1 MTPKNGELSVG
12 VWLGL
17 FFGTVEKAI
26 GSVIFLQKW
35 PSPKITR
42 GVKKQGYSIG
52 GRIDW
57 VSRAPFALLYLEKFV
72 QIYCRMRFS
81 AGPRGQPEN
90 WWLKSHQTSLIT
102 SCKGGLSTTPRAE
115 REGSPFLERWMPCK
129 IGYRVI
135 HNKYYY
141 FVTCVLTCFYVNK
154 TMMYEP
160 FSNYW
165 KTNGGL
171 SMYTTYY
178 VLLYS
183 IKSYLVAGHRRLNIR
198 HICIF
203 RLLFLI
209 QLFSTT
215 ISVYIDAPSPTQHTR
230 RFKVKTSRFL
240 FSTGPYTNTLF
251 LPQTSLKRG
260 KCITSTY

>member
-1 MTPKNGELSVG
+1 
-12 VWLGL
+12 
-17 FFGTVEKAI
+17 
-26 GSVIFLQKW
+26 
-35 PSPKITR
+35 
-42 GVKKQGYSIG
+42 
-52 GRIDW
+52 
-57 VSRAPFALLYLEKFV
+57 
-72 QIYCRMRFS
+72 MRFS

-90 WWLKSHQTSLIT
+90 WWLKSHQTKLHWLQVAKAA
-102 SCKGGLSTTPRAE
+102 CRRLLEQRE

-183 IKSYLVAGHRRLNIR
+183 IKSYLAAGHRRLNIR

-215 ISVYIDAPSPTQHTR
+215 ISTIYR
-230 RFKVKTSRFL
+230 
-240 FSTGPYTNTLF
+240 
-251 LPQTSLKRG
+251 
-260 KCITSTY
+260 STYATYKKIQGENQ

>member
-72 QIYCRMRFS
+72 QIYCTMRFS

-90 WWLKSHQTSLIT
+90 WWLKSHQTKLHWLQVAKAALVDWIAPRGVHFLKDGCHVKLDTGS
-102 SCKGGLSTTPRAE
+102 STT
-115 REGSPFLERWMPCK
+115 
-129 IGYRVI
+129 
-135 HNKYYY
+135 
-141 FVTCVLTCFYVNK
+141 
-154 TMMYEP
+154 
-160 FSNYW
+160 
-165 KTNGGL
+165 
-171 SMYTTYY
+171 
-178 VLLYS
+178 
-183 IKSYLVAGHRRLNIR
+183 NI
-198 HICIF
+198 I
-203 RLLFLI
+203 
-209 QLFSTT
+209 
-215 ISVYIDAPSPTQHTR
+215 
-230 RFKVKTSRFL
+230 
-240 FSTGPYTNTLF
+240 TLWHVSWHVF
-251 LPQTSLKRG
+251 M
-260 KCITSTY
+260 

>member
-72 QIYCRMRFS
+72 QIYCTMRFS

-90 WWLKSHQTSLIT
+90 WWLKSHQTKLHWLQVA
-102 SCKGGLSTTPRAE
+102 KAALVDWLLE
-115 REGSPFLERWMPCK
+115 QSPFLERWMPCK

-141 FVTCVLTCFYVNK
+141 FVTRVLTCFYVNK

-171 SMYTTYY
+171 SIYIYILTAM
-178 VLLYS
+178 
-183 IKSYLVAGHRRLNIR
+183 
-198 HICIF
+198 
-203 RLLFLI
+203 FL
-209 QLFSTT
+209 
-215 ISVYIDAPSPTQHTR
+215 
-230 RFKVKTSRFL
+230 
-240 FSTGPYTNTLF
+240 
-251 LPQTSLKRG
+251 
-260 KCITSTY
+260 